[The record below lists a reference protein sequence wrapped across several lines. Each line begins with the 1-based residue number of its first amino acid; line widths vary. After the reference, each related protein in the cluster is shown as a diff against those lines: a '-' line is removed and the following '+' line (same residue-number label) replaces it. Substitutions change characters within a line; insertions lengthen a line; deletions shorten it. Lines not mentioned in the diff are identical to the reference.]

1 MNFKSSF
8 FKEFPH
14 SIVLLFFIIV
24 LATLATHII
33 PAGTFDRVLID
44 GRLRVMAGT
53 YRLIAEQPLGL
64 MDMFIAMPKG
74 FGVAIEVIWVV
85 MASGIMFGIL
95 EKSKMIENVVGT
107 LIFKLGLK
115 RRLIIVV
122 VLTYLFGLLGVM
134 VGYENNIAMIPI
146 AATISLALGGD
157 LMLAA
162 AIAVGGVTVGFGLSP
177 INPYTVGTGH
187 KIAELPMF
195 SGALMRSMLCFSAL
209 TVLAYFNLRY
219 FKKIIKN
226 PKQSLTQGVDQS
238 GFGLTKDLST
248 YRLQNKDLLILFIFL
263 SGLVF
268 MLFGVFQWHWYLNQ
282 ISAIFLMISI
292 IAGWASG
299 MSSKTIGETSF
310 QSISLVAPGAFMV
323 GFAATI
329 KVILE
334 EASIGDTIAYE
345 LAQSLNGLS
354 VYGSA
359 LGMSLAQLLI
369 NFAIPSGSG
378 QALATL
384 PIMIPTGELLGL
396 TRQTTILAFQVG
408 DGVSNLMNPAL
419 GGLIAMLSL
428 CRVTFDRWL
437 KFILPVMGV
446 ILLISWLYLLV
457 SVAINWGP
465 F

>member
-1 MNFKSSF
+1 MIFKSSF
-8 FKEFPH
+8 LKEFPH
-14 SIVLLFFIIV
+14 SVVLLFLIIV
-24 LATLATHII
+24 LVTLVTHII
-33 PAGTFDRVLID
+33 PAGAFDRTLMD
-44 GRLRVMAGT
+44 GKLRVIAGT
-53 YRLIAEQPLGL
+53 YRLTADHPLGL
-64 MDMFIAMPKG
+64 MDMFIAIPKG
-74 FGVAIEVIWVV
+74 FSVATEVIWVV
-85 MASGIMFGIL
+85 MTSGIMFGIL
-95 EKSKMIENVVGT
+95 EKSKMIENVVGC

-115 RRLIIVV
+115 YRLMIII
-122 VLTYLFGLLGVM
+122 VLTYLFGLLGVV
-134 VGYENNIAMIPI
+134 VGYENNIAMVPI

-162 AIAVGGVTVGFGLSP
+162 AIAVGGITVGFGLSP

-195 SGALMRSMLCFSAL
+195 SGALMRSLLCFLGL
-209 TVLAYFNLRY
+209 TVLAFFNRRY
-219 FKKIIKN
+219 FKKIIKDST
-226 PKQSLTQGVDQS
+226 KSLTLDINQN
-238 GFGLTKDLST
+238 GFGLTKDLSSYQLKT
-248 YRLQNKDLLILFIFL
+248 KDLIILFIFL
-263 SGLVF
+263 TGLFF
-268 MLFGVFQWHWYLNQ
+268 MLFGVFQWHWYLNE

-292 IAGWASG
+292 VAGLVAG
-299 MSSKTIGETSF
+299 MNGRVIGETIF
-310 QSISLVAPGAFMV
+310 KSISLVAPGAFMV
-323 GFAATI
+323 GLAATI
-329 KVILE
+329 KIILE

-345 LAQSLNGLS
+345 LAESLNGLS

-396 TRQTTILAFQVG
+396 TRQTTILAFQIG
-408 DGVSNLMNPAL
+408 DGVSNLMNPSL

-437 KFILPVMGV
+437 KFILPVIV
-446 ILLISWLYLLV
+446 TVLLISWIFLV
-457 SVAINWGP
+457 VGVAINWGP

>member
-1 MNFKSSF
+1 MNFKPSF

-44 GRLRVMAGT
+44 GRLRVIAGT

-209 TVLAYFNLRY
+209 TVLAYFNRLY

-226 PKQSLTQGVDQS
+226 PKKSLTQGVDQS

-263 SGLVF
+263 SGLIF

-282 ISAIFLMISI
+282 ISAVFLMISI

-396 TRQTTILAFQVG
+396 TRQTTILAFQIG

-457 SVAINWGP
+457 GVAINWGP

>member
-1 MNFKSSF
+1 LNFKPSF

-24 LATLATHII
+24 VATLATHVI

-44 GRLRVMAGT
+44 GRLRVIAGT
-53 YRLIAEQPLGL
+53 YRLIAKQPLGL

-95 EKSKMIENVVGT
+95 EKSKMIENVVGS

-115 RRLIIVV
+115 RRLMIVV
-122 VLTYLFGLLGVM
+122 VLTYLFGLLGVV

-209 TVLAYFNLRY
+209 TVLAYFNRRY
-219 FKKIIKN
+219 FKKIIKDS
-226 PKQSLTQGVDQS
+226 KLSLTQGIDQS
-238 GFGLTKDLST
+238 GFGLTKDLSS
-248 YRLQNKDLLILFIFL
+248 YRLQTKDLLILFIFIT
-263 SGLVF
+263 GLVF

-292 IAGWASG
+292 IAGLAAG
-299 MSSKTIGETSF
+299 MNGRMIGETTF

-396 TRQTTILAFQVG
+396 TRQTTILAFQIG

-437 KFILPVMGV
+437 KFIVPVMGV
-446 ILLISWLYLLV
+446 ILLMSWLYLLV
-457 SVAINWGP
+457 AVAIDWGP

>member
-1 MNFKSSF
+1 MNFKPSF

-195 SGALMRSMLCFSAL
+195 SGALMRSMLCFQRLPFWPILIVFILKKLSKIQRRAL
-209 TVLAYFNLRY
+209 LKAL
-219 FKKIIKN
+219 
-226 PKQSLTQGVDQS
+226 
-238 GFGLTKDLST
+238 
-248 YRLQNKDLLILFIFL
+248 
-263 SGLVF
+263 
-268 MLFGVFQWHWYLNQ
+268 
-282 ISAIFLMISI
+282 
-292 IAGWASG
+292 
-299 MSSKTIGETSF
+299 
-310 QSISLVAPGAFMV
+310 
-323 GFAATI
+323 I
-329 KVILE
+329 KV
-334 EASIGDTIAYE
+334 D
-345 LAQSLNGLS
+345 
-354 VYGSA
+354 
-359 LGMSLAQLLI
+359 
-369 NFAIPSGSG
+369 
-378 QALATL
+378 
-384 PIMIPTGELLGL
+384 
-396 TRQTTILAFQVG
+396 
-408 DGVSNLMNPAL
+408 
-419 GGLIAMLSL
+419 
-428 CRVTFDRWL
+428 
-437 KFILPVMGV
+437 
-446 ILLISWLYLLV
+446 LV
-457 SVAINWGP
+457 SPKICQPIDYKTRIYLYYLFFYQG
-465 F
+465 